1 MTVEDSQT
9 GSMDADAATLAAT
22 DPVTTLQL
30 EPVAF
35 VSSPFKQ
42 KFAIP
47 RQPNLVAAA
56 EGKVVFEPAF
66 SDPNVLRGI
75 EQFSHVWLVFHFHGT
90 ADKGWSATVQPPR
103 LGGRQRLGV
112 FASRAPFRPNALGLS
127 VVRNLGSGMEKG
139 RLVLRVGGLDLLDGT
154 PILDVKPYLPYADAL
169 PAATGGFTEQCA
181 ETPREI
187 IFSGEALDA
196 LARHAADYPR
206 LRELI
211 VAVLGQDPRPAW
223 RVRPGDDKQYG
234 MTLYEFNIKWR
245 MQVDGARV
253 LSICED

>member
-1 MTVEDSQT
+1 
-9 GSMDADAATLAAT
+9 MDADTGIVLAT
-22 DPVTTLQL
+22 DPAMTLQL

-35 VSSPFKQ
+35 VVSPFKQ

-47 RQPNLVAAA
+47 RQPNLVTTA
-56 EGKVVFEPAF
+56 EGKLVFEPAF
-66 SDPNVLRGI
+66 SDPNALRGI
-75 EQFSHVWLVFHFHGT
+75 EQFSHVWLVFRFHAT

-127 VVRNLGSGMEKG
+127 VVRNLGNGMEKG
-139 RLVLRVGGLDLLDGT
+139 RLVLHVGGLDLLDGT

-169 PAATGGFTEQCA
+169 PEATGGFTEQCA
-181 ETPREI
+181 ETPGKI
-187 IFSGEALDA
+187 TFSGEALDM
-196 LARHAADYPR
+196 LARHEADYPQ

-223 RVRPGDDKQYG
+223 RVRAEDDKQYG
-234 MTLYEFNIKWR
+234 MALYEFNIKWR
-245 MQVDGARV
+245 MQVDGAHV
-253 LSICED
+253 LSIRRV